1 MVGRNGLRHSRV
13 ATCTARRRPPRPSM
27 GVTHV
32 WRLEEGD
39 GCPAGLLGGG
49 HPSVGEV
56 GLAVYVTL
64 RRCYGAVQAGDKQV
78 FT

>member
-1 MVGRNGLRHSRV
+1 MGGIDPAFGNGK
-13 ATCTARRRPPRPSM
+13 
-27 GVTHV
+27 
-32 WRLEEGD
+32 GD